1 VNFHYKGYETIGRRA
16 VKGDAMGTIHKT
28 GCVLCAQNCGL
39 EIEVENNRI
48 VKVRGDKSNAK
59 SEGYICRKGL
69 NVAYHQHNADRLKYP
84 LKKVG
89 DQFERIS
96 WDQAIDEIAAK
107 LRGIIDQYGPRS
119 FAYMGGGGQGCHFEA
134 AFGVRLMR
142 SLGSQYQYSALA
154 QEFSGAFWVC
164 GRTHGKQ
171 YLHDQPDVNHT
182 DLLLVFGWNGMQSH
196 QIPQAP
202 RQLQRLSRDKGKML
216 IVVDPR
222 KTETAKL
229 ADVHLPIRPG
239 TDALL
244 LKAMISMI
252 LKEGWVNRDYLANRT
267 SGFDSVKSCF
277 EHFDAR
283 AAVKTCGLDFDQ
295 VREVTRLYATRKSSL
310 RYDLGLFMGRHSGL
324 NSYLIVILQ
333 AICGRLCSPGGNVIN
348 GHMMPIGPH
357 TDERD
362 PKVWRTVATHS
373 FPVCGS
379 FPPNVM
385 PEEILSDHPERLRA
399 VIVTQSN
406 PLRSYADTTA
416 YEKAFQRLDL
426 LVTGEIAMTE
436 TAVLSHYVLPS
447 RTGYESWDGTFF
459 PMTYPGIFF
468 QMRRPIIEPEG
479 EPLELGEVHL
489 RLADKLGLIPP
500 IPESLYQ
507 AAFADRATFGK
518 ALMEYAMTEPKALKA
533 MPFILGKTLGK
544 ALGSVHLAALWGM
557 LQAAPKALYKN
568 AVRAGFKSGPGL
580 GEELFGQILDHP
592 EGIWVGKIDPE
603 NNFAEIKTED
613 GKINLFIPELL
624 DELNT
629 VEAAREEA
637 ALKLPADFPLILM
650 AGRHIDKN
658 ANTLMRDPA
667 WNEGKRAC
675 TLAMHPEDAAALNLK
690 DKEQVR
696 VITEAGTEEIELE
709 ITDTAYKGHVVIPHG
724 FGMIYNGVKYGANVN
739 RLTKNTH
746 RDQFGTPMHRFV
758 PCRVEAL

>member
-1 VNFHYKGYETIGRRA
+1 
-16 VKGDAMGTIHKT
+16 MGKIFKT

-84 LKKVG
+84 LKKVR
-89 DQFERIS
+89 DKFERIS
-96 WDQAIDEIAAK
+96 WDQAIDEIATK
-107 LRGIIDQYGPRS
+107 LKGIIDEYGPRS

-171 YLHDQPDVNHT
+171 YLHDQPDVDNT
-182 DLLLVFGWNGMQSH
+182 DVLLIFGWNGMQSH

-202 RQLQRLSRDKGKML
+202 RKLQRLSKDKDKML

-229 ADVHLPIRPG
+229 ADIHLPIRPG

-244 LKAMISMI
+244 LKAMISLI
-252 LKEGWVNRDYLANRT
+252 LKEGWENKAYLAEHT

-277 EHFDAR
+277 ENFDAR
-283 AAVKTCGLDFDQ
+283 AAVKTCSLDFEQ

-310 RYDLGLFMGRHSGL
+310 RYDLGLFMGRHSAL

-348 GHMMPIGPH
+348 GHLMPIGPH

-362 PKVWRTVATHS
+362 SKIWRTMATNS

-426 LVTGEIAMTE
+426 LVTGEVAMTE
-436 TAVLSHYVLPS
+436 TAALSHYVLPS

-459 PMTYPGIFF
+459 PMTYPGIYF
-468 QMRRPIIEPEG
+468 QMRRPILEPEG

-544 ALGSVHLAALWGM
+544 SLGSVHLAALWGM
-557 LQAAPKALYKN
+557 LLAAPKSLYKN
-568 AVRAGFKSGPGL
+568 AVRAGFTSGPGL
-580 GEELFGQILDHP
+580 GEELFQQILDHP
-592 EGIWVGKIDPE
+592 EGIWAGKIDPE
-603 NNFAEIKTED
+603 NNFAEVKTED
-613 GKINLFIPELL
+613 GRIHLFIPELI

-629 VEAAREEA
+629 VEAAREES
-637 ALKLPADFPLILM
+637 ALRLPADFPLILM
-650 AGRHIDKN
+650 AGRHTDKN

-667 WNEGKRAC
+667 WNEGKRPC

-690 DKEQVR
+690 DTEQVR

-709 ITDTAYKGHVVIPHG
+709 ITDTAHKGHVVIPHG

-758 PCRVEAL
+758 PCRVEAI

>member
-1 VNFHYKGYETIGRRA
+1 
-16 VKGDAMGTIHKT
+16 MGTIHKT

-48 VKVRGDKSNAK
+48 VKVKPDKSNAK
-59 SEGYICRKGL
+59 SEGYFCRKGM

-89 DQFERIS
+89 DKFERIS
-96 WDQAIDEIAAK
+96 WDQAIDEISAK
-107 LRGIIDQYGPRS
+107 LKNIVGQYGPRS
-119 FAYMGGGGQGCHFEA
+119 FAYMGGGGQGCHLEV

-142 SLGSQYQYSALA
+142 GLGSQYQYSALA
-154 QEFSGAFWVC
+154 QEFAGAFWVC

-171 YLHDQPDVNHT
+171 YLHDGPDVNNT
-182 DLLLVFGWNGMQSH
+182 DVLLILGWNGMQSH

-202 RQLQRLSRDKGKML
+202 RQLQRLSKDPDKLL

-222 KTETAKL
+222 LSETAKI
-229 ADVHLPIRPG
+229 ADMHLPIRPG

-244 LKAMISMI
+244 LKAMIAII
-252 LKEGWVNRDYLANRT
+252 LKEGWENKSYMENHT
-267 SGFDSVKSCF
+267 SGFDQVKSYF
-277 EHFDAR
+277 ENFDAR
-283 AAVKTCGLDFDQ
+283 AAIQTCDLNFDQ
-295 VREVTRLYATRKSSL
+295 VREVARLYATRKSSL
-310 RYDLGLFMGRHSGL
+310 RYDLGIFMGRHSGL

-333 AICGRLCSPGGNVIN
+333 SICGRLCVPGGNIIP
-348 GHMMPIGPH
+348 GHMMPFGSH

-362 PKVWRTVATHS
+362 PKVWRTVTTNS

-399 VIVTQSN
+399 VMVSGLN

-426 LVTGEIAMTE
+426 LVTAEIAMTE
-436 TAVLSHYVLPS
+436 TATLSHYVLPS

-459 PMTYPGIFF
+459 PVTYPGIFF
-468 QMRRPIIEPEG
+468 QMRRPIIDPEG
-479 EPLELGEVHL
+479 EPLEQGEIDL

-500 IPESLYQ
+500 IPETLYK
-507 AAFADRATFGK
+507 AAFENRAAFGK
-518 ALMEYAMTEPKALKA
+518 ALMEYAAKEPRALKA

-544 ALGSVHLAALWGM
+544 AMGSVHLAALWGM
-557 LQAAPKALYKN
+557 LQVAPKSFHEN
-568 AVRAGFKSGPGL
+568 AARAGYKPGPAL
-580 GEELFGQILDHP
+580 GEEIFQKIVDHP
-592 EGIWVGKIDPE
+592 EGIWVGKVDPE

-613 GKINLFIPELL
+613 GKINLHIPELL
-624 DELNT
+624 DELQSI
-629 VEAAREEA
+629 EAQREEA
-637 ALKLPADFPLILM
+637 ALVMPSHFPLILM
-650 AGRHIDKN
+650 AGRHISTN

-675 TLAMHPEDAAALNLK
+675 TLAMHPDDATALNLK
-690 DKEQVR
+690 DGQQVK
-696 VITEAGTEEIELE
+696 VTTEAGSEEIELE
-709 ITDTAYKGHVVIPHG
+709 ITDTAHKGHVVIPHG
-724 FGMIYNGVKYGANVN
+724 FGLVYNGKKYGLNVN

-746 RDQFGTPMHRFV
+746 RDQFGTPMHRYV
-758 PCRVEAL
+758 PCRVEAI